1 MGESLPL
8 LVRVW
13 VESLPSLV
21 HVGVESLPSLVRVWG
36 GVTDSY
42 FPYFVTCTHDS
53 DGNWGRH
60 YYLKF
65 IHLIDD
71 LLHSREF
78 ACALSCDCHVTCVFP
93 CVGRGLIF
101 AVLAVL
107 AAILV
112 GVVLASH

>member
-1 MGESLPL
+1 MG
-8 LVRVW
+8 V
-13 VESLPSLV
+13 
-21 HVGVESLPSLVRVWG
+21 
-36 GVTDSY
+36 VTDLSLISI
-42 FPYFVTCTHDS
+42 TCTCSGDL
-53 DGNWGRH
+53 DGKWDRR
-60 YYLKF
+60 YLKF
-65 IHLIDD
+65 THLIDD

-78 ACALSCDCHVTCVFP
+78 ACALSCDCHVTCVFS